1 MKKFFKRYKIFLAT
15 FFVISLIILFL
26 FYNALKVDNKLPIY
40 QPAMVNYEL
49 VDNSIQHVK
58 KYHKIAP
65 FSLINQNGE
74 IVTEKDYQNKIYVAD
89 FFFTTC
95 PSICPKMTENMGLV
109 QKAIKDD
116 SQIQL
121 VSFSVTP
128 KIDSVAQLKRY
139 AIEKGVLDSKWNL
152 LTGDKKMIY
161 NLARKSFLA
170 AKNHGDG
177 GPQDMIHTENFVLVD
192 PDKRIRGFYDGTNTL
207 AMETLLLDIKTL
219 KKEYSY
225 P

>member
-1 MKKFFKRYKIFLAT
+1 MKKLFNRYKIFFAT
-15 FFVISLIILFL
+15 FFVISVIILFL
-26 FYNALKVDNKLPIY
+26 FYDALNIDKKLPIY
-40 QPAMVNYEL
+40 HPAMVNYEL

-65 FSLINQNGE
+65 FSLINQNGK
-74 IVTEKDYQNKIYVAD
+74 IVTEKVYQNKIYVAD

-95 PSICPKMTENMGLV
+95 PSICPKMTENMRLI
-109 QKAIKDD
+109 QEAFRDD
-116 SQIQL
+116 NQIQL

-128 KIDSVAQLKRY
+128 KIDSVAQLKKY

-152 LTGDKKMIY
+152 LTGDKKLIY
-161 NLARKSFLA
+161 NLARKSFLV
-170 AKNHGDG
+170 AKNDGHG
-177 GPQDMIHTENFVLVD
+177 GPHDMIHTENFVLVD

-219 KKEYSY
+219 QKEYSI

>member
-1 MKKFFKRYKIFLAT
+1 MKTFFNHYKIFLVT
-15 FFVISLIILFL
+15 FFVISLIILIL

-49 VDNSIQHVK
+49 VDNSIQHIK

-65 FSLINQNGE
+65 FTLINQNGE
-74 IVTEKDYQNKIYVAD
+74 IISEKVFQNKIYVAD

-219 KKEYSY
+219 QKEYSI